1 MSKQTVK
8 ALAGASASLIPFGWS
23 IYKTCRTCG
32 VSPLPPIAGMGIGM
46 VVAFLWS
53 D

>member
-8 ALAGASASLIPFGWS
+8 ALAGASASLIPFAWS

-32 VSPLPPIAGMGIGM
+32 VNPVLPIAGLAIGLGA
-46 VVAFLWS
+46 AFLRK
-53 D
+53 